1 MGANESRPLSEYPEQ
16 LRGQIAMKRVI
27 RHVTSRIKEICAE
40 SSGGYVT
47 LKEPDE
53 IEPRQRYRR
62 KPRHGRPLYRLT
74 SKRRLRNPKQGKRR
88 RRRKLSAYR
97 HNKS

>member
-16 LRGQIAMKRVI
+16 LRGQIATKRVI

-40 SSGGYVT
+40 TSGDYVEE
-47 LKEPDE
+47 EPVE
-53 IEPRQRYRR
+53 VELRQRYRR

-74 SKRRLRNPKQGKRR
+74 SKRRMRNPKQGKRR
-88 RRRKLSAYR
+88 RCRKLSAYR
-97 HNKS
+97 HNKF